1 MFKLLCDLGVYKLL
15 HMVTCG
21 GSVGGTDNAG
31 SCPTVVNN
39 TATENLSETLIKSY
53 GYSFNKLFKLRIY
66 NQLLNYEVLK

>member
-1 MFKLLCDLGVYKLL
+1 MFLDSSFTWLW
-15 HMVTCG
+15 
-21 GSVGGTDNAG
+21 
-31 SCPTVVNN
+31 NN